1 MKLSVYK
8 SAFVALFGA
17 CLTGVSAPATA
28 QTVVN
33 PDDVMYLMPSLGS
46 WGTSTT
52 VAALQ
57 AHVNDLQAA
66 LGPDGPY
73 VKLGFTAFIGFAMTD
88 WSVNTS
94 NPAAMAEAIQSTVAQ
109 IDAVIA
115 TARQVD
121 GGAGI
126 PAALNI
132 LTQAR
137 DGYDGAQM
145 GSENEDVRSMQW
157 YADNDVARGWWS
169 TSRYNRKKRL
179 IVKAYADAL
188 GKVLANRMSM
198 FPNTLVAA
206 SGDGEVELAFTKPG
220 TTEVY
225 ADYSPFAIAE
235 FRDWLRNGGLYAS
248 GREFAGQGY
257 ADAAK
262 YAGSDGLTL
271 FNQDFGTTFTSWNL
285 RHFDWDVPTSENA
298 PSPDPGAISLA
309 TYLGGGFVKLP
320 AGVTGGFDAPRSPKA
335 VGTIN
340 PFWDVWVLFKQTML
354 QRHNTEYAQ
363 WITTAVDAATKTT
376 VGNKKWYSY
385 QIAGDYLFNGTPENP
400 NARFH
405 SSASSLM
412 TADITPYGGLGI
424 TAFNLDFTQP
434 SPCYTT
440 PPNFVASTL
449 VRAAPAISARRVR
462 WAVIEWHP
470 GLLAECSADNFAGGV
485 SPNQQLFRD
494 EMAIIEQYG
503 PSYLAPFIWD
513 TPLPRNQIKGTHFAT
528 ELKAMVAR
536 LKNGRASDVRI
547 ATDIADGATIR
558 IPLAGLSFTGSA
570 IDLGKVRG
578 TAHGTGVDQVTI
590 TLTRGTAVITQTVSY
605 GLARTDI
612 ATNGAQFAAG
622 GFSTNL
628 PRLLEG
634 QYQVTIGARSTV
646 GAKATTT
653 KTMTI
658 TIVYRVTSSP
668 SALQFGATRPP
679 GGAAVNTFSA
689 PQVLTPTYGGFATPS
704 YTAAVAPGASWLSV
718 VSGPN
723 PGQFTVTAS
732 NPSNVV
738 GTSDSLSSSITITGS
753 VGGAIV
759 VPVTLTVKDA
769 AASPLPFG
777 SFDTPANGAT
787 GLAGSIQFSGWG
799 LDDVGVSRVEIWRDR
814 ATGEPTPVFNSPGH
828 LGHGKILVETI
839 QSTAFIEGA
848 RPDVASQYPN
858 NPAAHKAGWGYLL
871 LSTGIEPNQGN
882 GTYTFHAFVYDIDG
896 RGTSLGSKTIGLNNA
911 GASRPFGNIDT
922 PSNGQVITESFWNFG
937 WALTPNATP
946 TCTIVNNGI
955 VAAQG
960 VFYSVDSGPLTRVL
974 YGDNRT
980 DIAAA
985 FPGYSNGTG
994 AGGAF
999 YFNFTEQAAVL
1010 TPGIHVLG
1018 WFVQDNCGRADGIG
1032 SRFINVI
1039 RSSGTTPLAA
1049 PVSTAV
1055 APAGSEPIY
1064 VVRSFGEPQR
1074 VDANASGVRVISV
1087 ANDERVEVRLPS
1099 RGVGAYEG
1107 YQVVNGVRR
1116 PLPIG
1121 SSLAA
1126 SDGVFY
1132 WQPVAGFL
1140 GAFELEFIGI
1150 ASQGPETTRMRV
1162 VVGPS
1167 MRLVV
1172 DTPQPNAVVGSSFA
1186 IGGWILDLAGE
1197 HGGVDAVDVWAYRV
1211 TPGGTADAQPI
1222 YLGAAAYGGSRP
1234 DVAAL
1239 YGTDFTDTAY
1249 DLVASGLAPGTYDV
1263 VVYGRR
1269 ASTGTFDAAQSVRIV
1284 VR

>member
-1 MKLSVYK
+1 VKLSVYK

-363 WITTAVDAATKTT
+363 WITTAVDAATKAT
-376 VGNKKWYSY
+376 VGSKRWFSY

-405 SSASSLM
+405 SSMSSLM

-424 TAFNLDFTQP
+424 TAFNIDFFAP
-434 SPCYTT
+434 SACYDS
-440 PPNFVASTL
+440 PPGFIAKTL
-449 VRAAPAISARRVR
+449 EGAAPAIAARNVR

-470 GLLAECSADNFAGGV
+470 GLLAECTANDFTGGI
-485 SPNQQLFRD
+485 SQGERLYRD
-494 EMAIIEQYG
+494 EMAIVEQYG

-513 TPLPRNQIKGTHFAT
+513 ATGQKNQVKGTPFETAMRQ
-528 ELKAMVAR
+528 MVAR
-536 LKNGRASDVRI
+536 LKDGRASDLRI
-547 ATDIADGATIR
+547 ATDLADGATIS
-558 IPLAGLSFTGSA
+558 IPEDGFSFTGSA

-590 TLTRGTAVITQTVSY
+590 TLTKGTSVTTQTVSY
-605 GLARTDI
+605 GVTREDI
-612 ATNGAQFAAG
+612 ATNGAQFADG
-622 GFSTNL
+622 GFSTVIPKL
-628 PRLLEG
+628 AAGR
-634 QYQVTIGARSTV
+634 YQVTITARST
-646 GAKATTT
+646 
-653 KTMTI
+653 
-658 TIVYRVTSSP
+658 
-668 SALQFGATRPP
+668 L
-679 GGAAVNTFSA
+679 
-689 PQVLTPTYGGFATPS
+689 
-704 YTAAVAPGASWLSV
+704 
-718 VSGPN
+718 
-723 PGQFTVTAS
+723 
-732 NPSNVV
+732 
-738 GTSDSLSSSITITGS
+738 
-753 VGGAIV
+753 
-759 VPVTLTVKDA
+759 
-769 AASPLPFG
+769 
-777 SFDTPANGAT
+777 
-787 GLAGSIQFSGWG
+787 
-799 LDDVGVSRVEIWRDR
+799 
-814 ATGEPTPVFNSPGH
+814 
-828 LGHGKILVETI
+828 
-839 QSTAFIEGA
+839 GA
-848 RPDVASQYPN
+848 R
-858 NPAAHKAGWGYLL
+858 
-871 LSTGIEPNQGN
+871 T
-882 GTYTFHAFVYDIDG
+882 
-896 RGTSLGSKTIGLNNA
+896 
-911 GASRPFGNIDT
+911 
-922 PSNGQVITESFWNFG
+922 
-937 WALTPNATP
+937 
-946 TCTIVNNGI
+946 
-955 VAAQG
+955 
-960 VFYSVDSGPLTRVL
+960 
-974 YGDNRT
+974 
-980 DIAAA
+980 
-985 FPGYSNGTG
+985 
-994 AGGAF
+994 
-999 YFNFTEQAAVL
+999 
-1010 TPGIHVLG
+1010 
-1018 WFVQDNCGRADGIG
+1018 
-1032 SRFINVI
+1032 
-1039 RSSGTTPLAA
+1039 
-1049 PVSTAV
+1049 
-1055 APAGSEPIY
+1055 
-1064 VVRSFGEPQR
+1064 
-1074 VDANASGVRVISV
+1074 
-1087 ANDERVEVRLPS
+1087 
-1099 RGVGAYEG
+1099 
-1107 YQVVNGVRR
+1107 
-1116 PLPIG
+1116 
-1121 SSLAA
+1121 
-1126 SDGVFY
+1126 
-1132 WQPVAGFL
+1132 
-1140 GAFELEFIGI
+1140 
-1150 ASQGPETTRMRV
+1150 ETTRTITVNV
-1162 VVGPS
+1162 V
-1167 MRLVV
+1167 
-1172 DTPQPNAVVGSSFA
+1172 
-1186 IGGWILDLAGE
+1186 
-1197 HGGVDAVDVWAYRV
+1197 
-1211 TPGGTADAQPI
+1211 
-1222 YLGAAAYGGSRP
+1222 
-1234 DVAAL
+1234 
-1239 YGTDFTDTAY
+1239 
-1249 DLVASGLAPGTYDV
+1249 
-1263 VVYGRR
+1263 
-1269 ASTGTFDAAQSVRIV
+1269 
-1284 VR
+1284 